1 MRLAPEQDVNQ
12 ALTCAVT
19 AWLALTSDAA
29 DQVILREDFS
39 TSVRGELPRGFS
51 ALNGEWSVEK
61 GRLRGSAKGESTVYF
76 GEPAWRDIAL
86 SADVSFSDAKN
97 ETRWVALLVRDGGPV
112 SPGVQLTARRNTKRG
127 NGLEIAARRAKA
139 EGRGWRVFQTA
150 AAGGDFLKGQ
160 THRLRIEAR
169 GDWIRGCFDGQR
181 VFDLPR
187 GSEIGSAGRVGF
199 RISGATVEFDNVV
212 VEALDPPEPF
222 EFSRLRERPL
232 IIAHRGFS
240 HRAPENTLAAYR
252 LAIEAGAEL
261 AECDVYLSADGVPV
275 LLHDKSLK
283 RTTGLDKQVSE
294 LSLAELKKLDA
305 GRWKSAEFAGERIP
319 TLREALELVKGKLRF
334 VIEIKPK
341 GIEKE
346 VLASI
351 HEAGASPDD
360 VVIFCFH
367 REVVETITRLNPRLT
382 ATWLIDDMPWQPDRR
397 RGILASARAAG
408 ASIIGLPKTRV
419 DPSVVHLAHSMG
431 LPLYVW
437 TVNDPADMRYLAR
450 IGVDGIISDRPDVL
464 RRVIAED

>member
-1 MRLAPEQDVNQ
+1 MNRAI
-12 ALTCAVT
+12 TCVVT
-19 AWLALTSDAA
+19 SWLALTSAAA
-29 DQVILREDFS
+29 DQVVLREDFS
-39 TSVRGELPRGFS
+39 TSVRRELPRGWS
-51 ALNGEWSVEK
+51 AVNGEWSVEK

-97 ETRWVALLVRDGGPV
+97 EARWVALLVRDGGPA
-112 SPGVQLTARRNTKRG
+112 SPGVQLTARRNTKRN
-127 NGLEIAARRAKA
+127 NGLEIAARRPQPAGNA
-139 EGRGWRVFQTA
+139 WRVFQTA
-150 AAGGDFLKGQ
+150 AAPGDFLKHGS
-160 THRLRIEAR
+160 HRLRIEAR
-169 GDWIRGCFDGQR
+169 GEWIRGYFDGQM
-181 VFDLPR
+181 VFNCPR
-187 GSEIGSAGRVGF
+187 GSDVSPKGRVGF
-199 RISGATVEFDNVV
+199 RISGATVEIDNVV

-261 AECDVYLSADGVPV
+261 AECDVYLSADRVPV
-275 LLHDKSLK
+275 LLHDKTLT
-283 RTTGLDKQVSE
+283 RTTGLDKSVSE

-346 VLASI
+346 VLAAI
-351 HEAGASPDD
+351 RQAGATPDD
-360 VVIFCFH
+360 VVIFCFD
-367 REVVETITRLNPRLT
+367 REVVETITKLDRRLT
-382 ATWLIDDMPWQPDRR
+382 ATWLIDEMPWQPDRR
-397 RGILASARAAG
+397 RETLASARAAG
-408 ASIIGLPKTRV
+408 ASIIGLPQARV
-419 DPSVVHLAHSMG
+419 DPSVVHLAHTMG
-431 LPLYVW
+431 LPVYVW

-450 IGVDGIISDRPDVL
+450 IGVDGIISDRPDML
-464 RRVIAED
+464 RRVIQSP